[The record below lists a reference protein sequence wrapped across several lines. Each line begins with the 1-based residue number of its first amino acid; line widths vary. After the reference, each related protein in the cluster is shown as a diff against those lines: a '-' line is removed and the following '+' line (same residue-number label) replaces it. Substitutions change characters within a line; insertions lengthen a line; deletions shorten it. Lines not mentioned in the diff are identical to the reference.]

1 MTIEPTASSPGLTS
15 GHVPTTPPKQ
25 ELDSEVFMALLV
37 AQLRNQDPSSP
48 MDTNQMMS
56 QQIQLASMEKLTD
69 VADTGQ
75 EQFALSM
82 RMAALGIVGREVSYT
97 DADGTIVEGSADSAS
112 FANSVPTISVGGN
125 PVELDRILAIL
136 PTDD

>member
-1 MTIEPTASSPGLTS
+1 
-15 GHVPTTPPKQ
+15 
-25 ELDSEVFMALLV
+25 MALLV

-56 QQIQLASMEKLTD
+56 QQIQLASMEKLTAM
-69 VADTGQ
+69 ADTGQ

-82 RMAALGIVGREVSYT
+82 RMAAMGIVGREVSYE
-97 DADGTIVEGSADSAS
+97 DADGTIIEGAADSAS
-112 FANSVPTISVGGN
+112 FANPVPTISVGGT

-136 PTDD
+136 PTAD